1 MGCPTCQ
8 QQTAHVHGFETPCID
23 CSTPVCETPQPCTEI
38 TDAQCTIYT
47 GANIKCGSDVVIM
60 QNDNIAIALSKVTA
74 YFCSKQG
81 LATTENILCGSE
93 IIIPIGT
100 SIQHALELTIAFI
113 CQIQLTPGPQ
123 GTTGAQGVQG
133 VQGIQGVQGRVGANG
148 AQGTVGQT
156 GPTPWILP
164 ATVYDNGLAY
174 GLGAAVTFQGG
185 YYYRTGNPLNPGYPP
200 TPGSINASW
209 TPVADGGAQGIQGV
223 QGPQGTIGVGTQG
236 TQGIQGPSGGAGD
249 GGLVGLFAQTEESI
263 EVTNSNSPN
272 YLVGNGVGVLT
283 VPANGFQIGDSFKV
297 SMHGLL
303 SCANNQN
310 LRISV
315 MGNSIELAT
324 TPSMLLPTITG
335 KNFTLDLDFTIRA
348 IGAAGVAEIASA
360 GKFTYNKNSSNSFE
374 GFNFSSIDNTT
385 FDTTILNL
393 LMIKAEWQT
402 SNGANRIQSQMF
414 NLFKTF

>member
-8 QQTAHVHGFETPCID
+8 QQTPHIHGFETPCID

-47 GANIKCGSDVVIM
+47 GANIKCGSDIVIM
-60 QNDNIAIALSKVTA
+60 QNDNIATALSKVTA
-74 YFCSKQG
+74 YFCSKQSFV
-81 LATTENILCGSE
+81 TTEDILCGSQV
-93 IIIPIGT
+93 IIPVGT
-100 SIQHALELTIAFI
+100 NMQEALALTVDFI
-113 CQIQLTPGPQ
+113 CNIQLTPGAQ
-123 GTTGAQGVQG
+123 GTTGAQG
-133 VQGIQGVQGRVGANG
+133 IQGVT
-148 AQGTVGQT
+148 GTA
-156 GPTPWILP
+156 P
-164 ATVYDNGLAY
+164 A
-174 GLGAAVTFQGG
+174 
-185 YYYRTGNPLNPGYPP
+185 
-200 TPGSINASW
+200 
-209 TPVADGGAQGIQGV
+209 
-223 QGPQGTIGVGTQG
+223 GT
-236 TQGIQGPSGGAGD
+236 
-249 GGLVGLFAQTEESI
+249 LVGLFAQTEESI

-283 VPANGFQIGDSFKV
+283 VPANGFQIGDSFRV
-297 SMHGLL
+297 GMHGLL

-315 MGNSIELAT
+315 MANNIELAT
-324 TPSMLLPTITG
+324 TPVMVLPSING
-335 KNFTLDLDFTIRA
+335 RNFTLDLDFTIRA
-348 IGAAGVAEIASA
+348 IGGAGAAEIVTA
-360 GKFTYNKNSSNSFE
+360 GKFTYNKDSSNAFE